1 MFESWRIIRRPF
13 GCSLSF
19 SFGCW
24 VFVFCFINILAST
37 FSLQCII
44 LCSIASFLYIHLLHC
59 SDVNVWNLS
68 EFSSSVLQQYSHY
81 LPYFISCYD
90 RLNIVVHLTV
100 GLRWL
105 FLFYDLKLYAL
116 LFDVLLNNWDMNNV
130 VLYRYGKKVL
140 FMLILSLTFV
150 FNI

>member
-1 MFESWRIIRRPF
+1 MDVSYYFLLDVE
-13 GCSLSF
+13 LSF
-19 SFGCW
+19 C
-24 VFVFCFINILAST
+24 FCFINILASI

-59 SDVNVWNLS
+59 SDVNVWNLR
-68 EFSSSVLQQYSHY
+68 EFSSFVLQLYSRY

-105 FLFYDLKLYAL
+105 FFFSMIWNSMLCYSLFCQATCFAEQLRHEQYCIVQVWKEVFVYAGSF
-116 LFDVLLNNWDMNNV
+116 FDAC
-130 VLYRYGKKVL
+130 
-140 FMLILSLTFV
+140 I
-150 FNI
+150 